1 MTVMD
6 FYTNINKKKYFIP
19 NEKKWSINWKN
30 LKLPSDGSYGDYL
43 ESFPDYFRDVFEHAV
58 ERVQEILQHGVG
70 HFVVG
75 VVLCVQTGS
84 GQIKEQCGEVV
95 YQTYAGINKWT

>member
-1 MTVMD
+1 MK
-6 FYTNINKKKYFIP
+6 I
-19 NEKKWSINWKN
+19 KWSINWKN

-43 ESFPDYFRDVFEHAV
+43 ESFPDYFRDIFEHAV

-70 HFVVG
+70 HFVVS

-84 GQIKEQCGEVV
+84 GHIKEQCGEVV
-95 YQTYAGINKWT
+95 DQTYAGKNKCTQVQDIVLWLKTVYERV